1 MPFFRYYQQT
11 IAIGNALSG
20 CAAEMLYPIGAAEML
35 YPVGAAEML
44 YPVGAAKILYTFGV
58 AKMPYTVGAANNKN
72 PDVCFHA
79 SGFNCVF
86 I

>member
-1 MPFFRYYQQT
+1 
-11 IAIGNALSG
+11 
-20 CAAEMLYPIGAAEML
+20 ML
-35 YPVGAAEML
+35 YPVGAAEMF